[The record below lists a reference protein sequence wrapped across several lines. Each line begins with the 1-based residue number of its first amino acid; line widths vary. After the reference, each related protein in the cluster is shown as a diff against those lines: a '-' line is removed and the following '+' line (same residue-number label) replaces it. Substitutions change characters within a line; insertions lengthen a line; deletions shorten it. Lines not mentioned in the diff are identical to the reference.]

1 MSLELDGELPELERV
16 LLAAHLASCASCR
29 AFAGA
34 LARLTGELREHPLE
48 QPSRVLAPAA
58 VRRLRVR
65 IAPLATLAA
74 AAVASIVLGLASAAG
89 RGGAPVPGGY
99 QIGLPPV
106 QSSLLVALRDEQ
118 SHSARR
124 FRDAVRR
131 RPQTHWW
138 RGVYGGKP
146 VAS

>member
-1 MSLELDGELPELERV
+1 MSLELDGELAEVERV
-16 LLAAHLASCASCR
+16 LLAVHLTSCASCR

-34 LARLTGELREHPLE
+34 LARLTGELRAHPLE
-48 QPSRVLAPAA
+48 QPSRVLAPSA
-58 VRRLRVR
+58 VRHLRVR
-65 IAPLATLAA
+65 VAPLATLAA

-89 RGGAPVPGGY
+89 RGGAPGPSDY
-99 QIGLPPV
+99 RIGLPPV

-124 FRDAVRR
+124 FRAAVKR
-131 RPQTHWW
+131 RPQTSWW
-138 RGVYGGKP
+138 RGIHGGKP